1 MRTFVAVEITNDV
14 VLKEI
19 GKIQKSL
26 KIKAK
31 PVNVKNMH
39 FTLEFLGEIT
49 ESMNEDVQKALKSI
63 VFEPFM
69 LSFRGIGAF
78 PKPKFPRVVWIG
90 TDDAGGNKLKE
101 LASKVENALSPLGF
115 KSDKPFKP
123 HVTIFRIKSKIG
135 DITKD
140 LERFQNV
147 ELGSQKVTQIKFK
160 KSTLN
165 SNGPI
170 YSDLLE
176 VNAIQ

>member
-14 VLKEI
+14 ILKEI
-19 GKIQKSL
+19 EKIQKSL
-26 KIKAK
+26 MIKAK
-31 PVNVKNMH
+31 PIDVKNLH

-49 ESMNEDVQKALKSI
+49 ESINEDVQKALKSI
-63 VFEPFM
+63 DFEPFT

-78 PKPKFPRVVWIG
+78 PKPKFPRVIWIG
-90 TDDAGGNKLKE
+90 TDDIGGNKLKE
-101 LASKVENALSPLGF
+101 LACKVEDALSPLGF

-140 LERFQNV
+140 LERFQNI
-147 ELGSQKVTQIKFK
+147 ELGSQQVSQIKFK
-160 KSTLN
+160 KSVLT
-165 SNGPI
+165 SDGPV

-176 VNAIQ
+176 VNAT